1 MAFRIRGPAGAVTR
15 GAAPSMPAG
24 GRAVRVL
31 VCVAADEAS
40 PWMALFESALP
51 DARVERR
58 EPGAPVDAS
67 APAADYVVAA
77 QSCEHLFA
85 EQRAPRAV
93 FTLSAGVGHAL
104 RMPHLP
110 AGVPLIR
117 VEDAGMAPQMVR
129 YVLAAVL
136 RHAQRLD
143 EYAMQQ
149 GRQQWEQREPRA
161 ASSLAVGILGLG
173 VIGAAIARALAAQ
186 GFAVR
191 GYARSHKAIAGVRCH
206 AGDAEFPA
214 FLAGLDVLVSVVPD
228 TPATRG
234 ILNRTTLSQLA
245 DGAHLVNVGRGSAL
259 VEDDLVPLLD
269 AGKLGG
275 ATLDVFRKEPLPPEH
290 PFWRHPRIAV
300 TPHVAGLTVPEDTV
314 AQIAA
319 KIGRLE
325 RGATVTGVVDRT
337 RGY

>member
-1 MAFRIRGPAGAVTR
+1 
-15 GAAPSMPAG
+15 
-24 GRAVRVL
+24 VRVL
-31 VCVAADEAS
+31 VCLAADEAS
-40 PWMALFESALP
+40 PWMALFAAALP
-51 DARVERR
+51 GARLERR
-58 EPGAPVDAS
+58 EPGAPVDA
-67 APAADYVVAA
+67 AAVAADYVVAA

-143 EYAMQQ
+143 AYALQQ
-149 GRQQWEQREPRA
+149 DRQQWEQREPRA
-161 ASSLAVGILGLG
+161 ASSLAVGVLGLG
-173 VIGAAIARALAAQ
+173 VIGTAIARALAAQ

-191 GYARSHKAIAGVRCH
+191 GYARSGKAIAGVRCH
-206 AGDAEFPA
+206 AGDAQFPA

-234 ILNRTTLSQLA
+234 ILNRTTLAQLA

-275 ATLDVFRKEPLPPEH
+275 ATLDVFRTEPLPPEH

-319 KIGRLE
+319 KIDRLE
-325 RGATVTGVVDRT
+325 RGLPVTGLVDRA

>member
-1 MAFRIRGPAGAVTR
+1 MVLRDPTPADTVTQRAATSTPAGRRPLRVT
-15 GAAPSMPAG
+15 
-24 GRAVRVL
+24 
-31 VCVAADEAS
+31 VCLAADEAS
-40 PWMALFESALP
+40 PWMALFAAALP

-58 EPGAPVDAS
+58 EPGAPVDA
-67 APAADYVVAA
+67 AAVAADYVVAA
-77 QSCEHLFA
+77 QPCEHLFA

-110 AGVPLIR
+110 TGVPLIR
-117 VEDAGMAPQMVR
+117 IEDAGMAPQMIR
-129 YVLAAVL
+129 YALAAVL

-143 EYAMQQ
+143 DYAMQQ
-149 GRQQWEQREPRA
+149 RQQQWEQREPRA
-161 ASSLAVGILGLG
+161 VASLAVGVLGLG

-186 GFAVR
+186 GFSVR
-191 GYARSHKAIAGVRCH
+191 GFARSRKEVAGVRCH

-214 FLAGLDVLVSVVPD
+214 FLAALDVLVSVVPD

-234 ILNRTTLSQLA
+234 ILNRTTLAQLA
-245 DGAHLVNVGRGSAL
+245 DGAHLVNIGRGSAL

-269 AGKLGG
+269 SGKVGS

-300 TPHVAGLTVPEDTV
+300 TPHIAGLTVPEDTV

-319 KIGRLE
+319 KIACLE
-325 RGATVTGVVDRT
+325 RGEPVSGVVDRMK
-337 RGY
+337 GY

>member
-1 MAFRIRGPAGAVTR
+1 MVLRVRGPADAVTR
-15 GAAPSMPAG
+15 GATPAMPEG
-24 GRAVRVL
+24 GRPVRVT
-31 VCVAADEAS
+31 VCLAAAEAS
-40 PWMALFESALP
+40 PWMALFAAALP
-51 DARVERR
+51 GARVDRR
-58 EPGAPVDAS
+58 EPGAPVDMVA
-67 APAADYVVAA
+67 AAADYVVAA

-117 VEDAGMAPQMVR
+117 VEDAGMAPQMIR
-129 YVLAAVL
+129 YVLAAAL

-143 EYAMQQ
+143 EYTVQQ
-149 GRQQWEQREPRA
+149 GRQQWDQRAPRA
-161 ASSLAVGILGLG
+161 VASLAVGVLGLG

-191 GYARSHKAIAGVRCH
+191 GYARSRKAIDGVRCH

-214 FLAGLDVLVSVVPD
+214 FLDSLDFLVSVVPD
-228 TPATRG
+228 TTATRG
-234 ILNRTTLSQLA
+234 ILNRTTLGRLA
-245 DGAHLVNVGRGSAL
+245 DGAHLVNIGRGSAL
-259 VEDDLVPLLD
+259 VEDDLVPLIES
-269 AGKLGG
+269 GRLGG
-275 ATLDVFRKEPLPPEH
+275 ATLDVFREEPLPPEH

-319 KIGRLE
+319 KIELLE
-325 RGATVTGVVDRT
+325 RGLPVTGLVDRA

>member
-1 MAFRIRGPAGAVTR
+1 MVLRVRGPADAVTH
-15 GAAPSMPAG
+15 GAAPSTPAG
-24 GRAVRVL
+24 GRPVRVT
-31 VCVAADEAS
+31 VCLAADEAS
-40 PWMALFESALP
+40 PWMALFEAALP
-51 DARVERR
+51 NARVERR
-58 EPGAPVDAS
+58 EPGAPVDA
-67 APAADYVVAA
+67 AAAVADYVVAA
-77 QSCEHLFA
+77 QSCDTVFA
-85 EQRAPRAV
+85 EQRVPRAV

-110 AGVPLIR
+110 DGVPLIR

-129 YVLAAVL
+129 YALAAVL

-143 EYAMQQ
+143 EYASQQ
-149 GRQQWEQREPRA
+149 RLQQWEQREPRA
-161 ASSLAVGILGLG
+161 ASSLAVGVLGLG

-191 GYARSHKAIAGVRCH
+191 GYARSGKALAGVRCH

-228 TPATRG
+228 TPGTRG
-234 ILNRTTLSQLA
+234 ILNRTTLARIA
-245 DGAHLVNVGRGSAL
+245 DGAHLVNIGRGSAL

-269 AGKLGG
+269 SGKLGG
-275 ATLDVFRKEPLPPEH
+275 ATLDVFCAEPLPPEH

-319 KIGRLE
+319 KIDRLE
-325 RGATVTGVVDRT
+325 RGLPVTGLVDRA